1 MTSSAPTSSAVP
13 AAALSAGPLLHQPAP
28 AGVTLAGVSP
38 AALQASYQHCRRVTR
53 AAARNFYYGLRLTPE
68 PRRSAVFAMYA
79 WMRTGDD
86 IVDAQGTQHFKSDL
100 FAAFKRLTWQVIAG
114 DLSETDRCDCGP
126 KGGVTF
132 WPAFAHTVGTY
143 GISREIIAA
152 MLAGLQADLE
162 HTPLVANADLE
173 RYCDQVGSSVG
184 LACVR
189 IWGLRPGASPAIVT
203 EKAIARGRAF
213 QLTNILRDVAQ
224 DYDAVPSRVYIPQDS
239 LLRHGL
245 TAKSLRDW
253 ADPARCLALMN
264 HHIGVARDYYL
275 ASAGLE
281 NLISADCSAGLWG
294 MTRIYSQLLER
305 IAEDPAAVFSGR
317 RVRLSG
323 LRKVSIAIS
332 AAARART
339 ANW

>member
-1 MTSSAPTSSAVP
+1 
-13 AAALSAGPLLHQPAP
+13 
-28 AGVTLAGVSP
+28 
-38 AALQASYQHCRRVTR
+38 
-53 AAARNFYYGLRLTPE
+53 
-68 PRRSAVFAMYA
+68 
-79 WMRTGDD
+79 
-86 IVDAQGTQHFKSDL
+86 
-100 FAAFKRLTWQVIAG
+100 
-114 DLSETDRCDCGP
+114 
-126 KGGVTF
+126 
-132 WPAFAHTVGTY
+132 
-143 GISREIIAA
+143 
-152 MLAGLQADLE
+152 
-162 HTPLVANADLE
+162 
-173 RYCDQVGSSVG
+173 YCDQVGSSVG

>member
-162 HTPLVANADLE
+162 HTPLVANGDLE

-189 IWGLRPGASPAIVT
+189 SWGLRPGASAAIVT
-203 EKAIARGRAF
+203 EKGIARGRAF
-213 QLTNILRDVAQ
+213 QL
-224 DYDAVPSRVYIPQDS
+224 
-239 LLRHGL
+239 
-245 TAKSLRDW
+245 
-253 ADPARCLALMN
+253 
-264 HHIGVARDYYL
+264 
-275 ASAGLE
+275 
-281 NLISADCSAGLWG
+281 
-294 MTRIYSQLLER
+294 
-305 IAEDPAAVFSGR
+305 
-317 RVRLSG
+317 
-323 LRKVSIAIS
+323 
-332 AAARART
+332 
-339 ANW
+339 